1 MRALVTG
8 SNGFLG
14 VSLVQ
19 RLLARG
25 ETDVRCLV
33 RSGSNCRRLE
43 ALLAPG
49 ARAQMFVGSLATPAA
64 AADALADVDVVFH
77 LAASLKGAPADMFLN
92 TVVTS
97 KNLLEAVVAAGRPL
111 RLVLVS
117 SFSVYGVAGLPWGI
131 RFDESVPLEPHPER
145 RDPYAQVKLRQERL
159 FREYAERHRLPL
171 TVLRPGVIYGPDGS
185 PFSNRVG
192 LRLPG
197 LLLHVGGS
205 TRLPLSY
212 VDNCAEAI
220 AVAGSSEA
228 ARGEAFNVHDDEL
241 LSARQYLRQYK
252 RNVQPVRSVYL
263 PYTAALLL
271 SRLAWWYH
279 RRSHGQLP
287 AVLTPYRAASM
298 WKRFRFDNS
307 KLKRIGWA
315 QLVPTAEGLRLTFEA
330 FRRRLA
336 SGEKLV

>member
-1 MRALVTG
+1 VNALVTG

-14 VSLVQ
+14 VSLVE

-25 ETDVRCLV
+25 ATNVRCLV
-33 RSGSNCRRLE
+33 RSGSDRRRLD
-43 ALLAPG
+43 ALLSSRPG
-49 ARAQMFVGSLATPAA
+49 GQAFVGSLASPSAA
-64 AADALADVDVVFH
+64 ARALDGVDVVYH

-97 KNLLEAVVAAGRPL
+97 KNLLEAAARLGRPL

-117 SFSVYGVAGLPWGI
+117 SFSVYGVAGLRWGSA
-131 RFDESVPLEPHPER
+131 FDETVPLEPHPER

-159 FREYAERHRLPL
+159 FWEYSDRHGLPL
-171 TVLRPGVIYGPDGS
+171 VVLRPGVIYGPGGS

-205 TRLPLSY
+205 SRLPLSY

-220 AVAGSSEA
+220 AVAGTSDA
-228 ARGEAFNVHDDEL
+228 AVGQAFNVHDDEL
-241 LSARQYLRQYK
+241 VSARQYLRLYK
-252 RNVQPVRSVYL
+252 RNVKRVRSVYL
-263 PYTAALLL
+263 PYPAALLL
-271 SRLAWWYH
+271 SHLAWWYH
-279 RRSHGQLP
+279 RHSHGQLP

-298 WKRFRFDNS
+298 WKRVRFDNA
-307 KLKRIGWA
+307 KLKGLGWA
-315 QLVPTAEGLRLTFEA
+315 PLVTTAEGLRLSFEGL
-330 FRRRLA
+330 RQRLV
-336 SGEKLV
+336 SGERLV